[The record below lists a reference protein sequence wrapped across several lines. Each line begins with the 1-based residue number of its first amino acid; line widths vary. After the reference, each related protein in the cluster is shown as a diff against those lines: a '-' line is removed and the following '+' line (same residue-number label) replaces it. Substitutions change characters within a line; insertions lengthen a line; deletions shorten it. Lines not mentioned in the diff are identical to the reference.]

1 VQGGTLKLAISGKG
15 GVGKSTLAAA
25 LATLM
30 ARGGMKVLALDAD
43 PAANLAASLGI
54 SETVQKTIVPI
65 SQQIALIEERMGA
78 KVKQYGQMFKI
89 NPDVSDVAD
98 KYATRCNGVHLLV
111 LGAVKQGGGGCA
123 CPESTFIR
131 ALVTDLVL
139 LKDDA
144 LIMDMEAGVE
154 HLGRATTS
162 GVDRMIIVVEPGQR
176 SLDCAERIE
185 KMASEIGIKRLSY
198 VGNKITSDA
207 DEHFIRQS
215 IRSADYLG
223 SIPYSEQI
231 RLADRAGKSVL
242 DSIDQNLRGR
252 FESILQK
259 LNSGDKQ

>member
-1 VQGGTLKLAISGKG
+1 MKLAISGKG

-25 LATLM
+25 IATLM
-30 ARGGMKVLALDAD
+30 ARGGTKVLALDAD

-54 SETVQKTIVPI
+54 PEAVQKTIVPI

-89 NPDVSDVAD
+89 NPEVSDVAD
-98 KYATRCNGVHLLV
+98 KYATRYNGVNLLV

-198 VGNKITSDA
+198 VGNKVTSDA
-207 DEHFIRQS
+207 DERFIKES
-215 IRSADYLG
+215 IQGRDYLG

-242 DSIDQNLRGR
+242 DSMDQDLQDR
-252 FESILQK
+252 FKSILQK
-259 LNSGDKQ
+259 LKSGDKQ

>member
-1 VQGGTLKLAISGKG
+1 MKLAISGKG
-15 GVGKSTLAAA
+15 GVGKSTLTAA
-25 LATLM
+25 LAMLM
-30 ARGGMKVLALDAD
+30 ARSGMKVLALDAD

-54 SETVQKTIVPI
+54 PESVQKSIVPI

-89 NPDVSDVAD
+89 NPEVSDVAD
-98 KYATRCNGVHLLV
+98 KYATRHNGVNLLV

-176 SLDCAERIE
+176 SIDCAERIL
-185 KMASEIGIKRLSY
+185 KMAAEIGIKRLSF
-198 VGNKITSDA
+198 VGNKITGDA
-207 DEHFIRQS
+207 DEQFIRNAVGD
-215 IRSADYLG
+215 ADYLG

-242 DSIDQNLRGR
+242 DSVDMELQSR
-252 FESILQK
+252 FEAIMQK
-259 LNSGDKQ
+259 LKTGDKK

>member
-1 VQGGTLKLAISGKG
+1 MKLAISGKG

-25 LATLM
+25 IATLM
-30 ARGGMKVLALDAD
+30 ANSGMKVLALDAD

-54 SETVQKTIVPI
+54 PDSVQKTIVPI

-98 KYATRCNGVHLLV
+98 KYATRYNGVNLLV

-176 SLDCAERIE
+176 SLDCAERIRT
-185 KMASEIGIKRLSY
+185 MAAEIGIRRLSF

-207 DEHFIRQS
+207 DEQFIRNA
-215 IRSADYLG
+215 IGGADYLG

-231 RLADRAGKSVL
+231 RLADRAGKSVF
-242 DSIDQNLRGR
+242 DSITPELQLRFKAVLDR
-252 FESILQK
+252 LQ
-259 LNSGDKQ
+259 SGEIK

>member
-1 VQGGTLKLAISGKG
+1 MKLAISGKG

-25 LATLM
+25 LAMLM
-30 ARGGMKVLALDAD
+30 SRGGMKVLALDAD

-54 SETVQKTIVPI
+54 PEDIQKTIIPI
-65 SQQIALIEERMGA
+65 SQQISLIEERMGA

-89 NPDVSDVAD
+89 NPEVSDVAD
-98 KYATRCNGVHLLV
+98 KYATKYNGVNLLV

-123 CPESTFIR
+123 CPESVFIR

-162 GVDRMIIVVEPGQR
+162 GVDMMLIVVEPGQR
-176 SLDCAERIE
+176 SLDCAQRIE
-185 KMASEIGIKRLSY
+185 QMAAEIGIKRLGY
-198 VGNKITSDA
+198 VGNKITGEA
-207 DEHFIRQS
+207 DEKFIKAAIS
-215 IRSADYLG
+215 GKSYFG
-223 SIPYSEQI
+223 SIPYSDQI

-242 DSIDQNLRGR
+242 ESVDVELRGR
-252 FESILQK
+252 FEMILQNLK
-259 LNSGDKQ
+259 AGGKK

>member
-1 VQGGTLKLAISGKG
+1 MKLAISGKG
-15 GVGKSTLAAA
+15 GVGKSTLTAAIA
-25 LATLM
+25 MLM
-30 ARGGMKVLALDAD
+30 AQGGTKVLALDAD
-43 PAANLAASLGI
+43 PAANLAASLGVP
-54 SETVQKTIVPI
+54 EVVQKAIVPI

-89 NPDVSDVAD
+89 NPEVSDVAD
-98 KYATRCNGVHLLV
+98 KYATRYNGVNLLV

-176 SLDCAERIE
+176 SLDCAERI
-185 KMASEIGIKRLSY
+185 KTMATEIGIKRLSY
-198 VGNKITSDA
+198 VGNKITCDA
-207 DEHFIRQS
+207 DEQFIRKA
-215 IRSADYLG
+215 IGGADYLG

-231 RLADRAGKSVL
+231 RLADRVGKSVL
-242 DSIDQNLRGR
+242 DSVDQSLRDR

-259 LNSGDKQ
+259 LKSGDKK